1 MKHLFSRYID
11 LNLVNEE
18 YTLAVARCDNHP
30 MLVNRKSPEER
41 QTAQMKRILRV
52 PVYHTLLSIAFI
64 ATMQPVYA
72 QAPAPRIRISGA
84 GERLEEN
91 IRAHLNV
98 ATERCSTELRRL
110 NRLLPQINSDIER
123 ALQALGYYG
132 ASYNSEFIDAN
143 GCWAL
148 DIAITPGE
156 PVSFGEIS
164 VDIAPD
170 DTRTLSENDP
180 FANFLEESP
189 IRTGS
194 QLVHSDYEN
203 LKSSLSAI
211 AVENGYFSARFIRSE
226 LRVDLQRK
234 LADVQIE
241 FDPGVRFRFGAIRIT
256 PIEALSEPFIA
267 RFVPFRAGAPYSTDA
282 LIELRDSL
290 NNSQYFS
297 DVAVTPQLDS
307 SLVTGAATSRDVPVN
322 IDLNMRPRRSWSTGI
337 GVTTD
342 IGPRLTLA
350 YEDRYLNRSGHRFNG
365 DAALSPLDQRGN
377 LTYNIPLSEPST
389 ESISFS
395 TGLVG
400 QDNDTFTTETFKV
413 GASYRSSVDAW
424 FLGDDWLQNIFTNY
438 QHETSEIND
447 VVESY
452 NLTINGINWTKTQAD
467 DPIYPTHGWRL
478 FTQVSGASNALFS
491 DLSFVQLYASG
502 KFVHDIGIGR
512 FLIRSEI
519 ATSIVGGVEELPV
532 TIRYFAGGDQSVR
545 GYQYGSIGAENDE
558 GEVIGGKHLLTGSVE
573 YDFQVRPGWRG
584 AVFYDTGN
592 SFADYTNLAL
602 KSGVG
607 LGVRWQSPIGP
618 IRVDLAKGLD
628 EGGGLRLHITMGPD
642 L

>member
-1 MKHLFSRYID
+1 
-11 LNLVNEE
+11 
-18 YTLAVARCDNHP
+18 
-30 MLVNRKSPEER
+30 
-41 QTAQMKRILRV
+41 MKRILRV

-64 ATMQPVYA
+64 AIAQPVFA
-72 QAPAPRIRISGA
+72 QLPSPSIRISGA
-84 GERLEEN
+84 ESRLEEN
-91 IRAHLNV
+91 IRAHLRV
-98 ATERCSTELRRL
+98 ASERCSTELRRL
-110 NRLLPQINSDIER
+110 KRLLPQVNSDIER
-123 ALQALGYYG
+123 AAQALGYYG
-132 ASYNSEFIDAN
+132 SSANSEFIDAN

-148 DIAITPGE
+148 NLEIIPGDPVFFGDVSIKIAPGE
-156 PVSFGEIS
+156 
-164 VDIAPD
+164 
-170 DTRTLSENDP
+170 TRTLSESDP
-180 FANFLEESP
+180 FANFLEDSP
-189 IRTGS
+189 LRSGN

-226 LRVDLQRK
+226 LRVDLQRN

-241 FDPGVRFRFGAIRIT
+241 FDPGERFRFGAIRIT

-267 RFVPFRAGAPYSTDA
+267 RFVPFRAGAPYSTEA

-290 NNSQYFS
+290 NSSQYFS
-297 DVAVTPQLDS
+297 DVTVSPQLDS
-307 SLVTGAATSRDVPVN
+307 SLITGAAATRDVPLN
-322 IDLNMRPRRSWSTGI
+322 IDLSMRPRRSWSTGI

-350 YEDRYLNRSGHRFNG
+350 YEDRYLNRSGHRFNS

-377 LTYNIPLSEPST
+377 LTYNIPLRDPST

-400 QDNDTFTTETFKV
+400 QDNDTFTTDTFKIGV
-413 GASYRSSVDAW
+413 SYRSSVDVW
-424 FLGDDWLQNIFTNY
+424 FMGDDWLQNIFTNY
-438 QHETSEIND
+438 QHETSEINN

-491 DLSFVQLYASG
+491 DLSFLQLYASG
-502 KFVHDIGIGR
+502 KFVHNIGIGR

-519 ATSIVGGVEELPV
+519 ATSVVGGVEELPV
-532 TIRYFAGGDQSVR
+532 SIRYFAGGDQSVR
-545 GYQYGSIGAENDE
+545 GYQYGSIGAENDA
-558 GEVIGGKHLLTGSVE
+558 GEVIGGKHLLTASVE
-573 YDFQVRPGWRG
+573 YDFQVRPSWRG
-584 AVFYDTGN
+584 AVFYDAGN
-592 SFADYTNLAL
+592 SFSDYTNLAL

-607 LGVRWQSPIGP
+607 FGVRWQSPIGP

-628 EGGGLRLHITMGPD
+628 DGGSVRLHITMGPD

>member
-1 MKHLFSRYID
+1 
-11 LNLVNEE
+11 
-18 YTLAVARCDNHP
+18 
-30 MLVNRKSPEER
+30 
-41 QTAQMKRILRV
+41 MKRIPRV

-64 ATMQPVYA
+64 AIAQPVFA
-72 QAPAPRIRISGA
+72 QAPSPSIRISGA
-84 GERLEEN
+84 GARLEEN
-91 IRAHLNV
+91 IRAHLSIE
-98 ATERCSTELRRL
+98 TERCNTELRRL
-110 NRLLPQINSDIER
+110 NRLLPQVDSDIER
-123 ALQALGYYG
+123 ATQALGYYG
-132 ASYNSEFIDAN
+132 ASYNSEFIEAD
-143 GCWAL
+143 GCWVL
-148 DIAITPGE
+148 DLAIMPGE
-156 PVSFGEIS
+156 PVSFGEVN

-170 DTRTLSENDP
+170 ETRSRAENDP
-180 FANFLEESP
+180 FANFLGESP
-189 IRTGS
+189 IRSGT

-226 LRVDLQRK
+226 LRVDLQRN

-241 FDPGVRFRFGAIRIT
+241 FDPGERFRFGAIHIT
-256 PIEALSEPFIA
+256 PIEALSQRFIA
-267 RFVPFRAGAPYSTDA
+267 RFVPFEEGAPYSTDA

-290 NNSQYFS
+290 NSSQYFS
-297 DVAVTPQLDS
+297 DVAVSPQLDS
-307 SLVTGAATSRDVPVN
+307 SLTTGSASAKAVPVN
-322 IDLNMRPRRSWSTGI
+322 IDLSMRPRRSWSTGV

-342 IGPRLTLA
+342 IGPRVTLA

-377 LTYNIPLSEPST
+377 LTYNIPLRDPST
-389 ESISFS
+389 ESVSFS

-400 QDNDTFTTETFKV
+400 QDNDTFKTDTFKI

-438 QHETSEIND
+438 QHETSEINN
-447 VVESY
+447 VVDSY

-467 DPIYPTHGWRL
+467 DPIYPTRGWRL

-491 DLSFVQLYASG
+491 DLSFIQLYASG
-502 KFVHDIGIGR
+502 KFVYDIGVGR
-512 FLIRSEI
+512 LLMRSEI

-532 TIRYFAGGDQSVR
+532 SIRYFAGGDQSVR

-558 GEVIGGKHLLTGSVE
+558 GEVVGGKHLLTASVE
-573 YDFQVRPGWRG
+573 YDFPVLPSWRG

-607 LGVRWQSPIGP
+607 FGVRWQSPIGP

-628 EGGGLRLHITMGPD
+628 DGGGLRLHITMGPD

>member
-1 MKHLFSRYID
+1 
-11 LNLVNEE
+11 
-18 YTLAVARCDNHP
+18 
-30 MLVNRKSPEER
+30 
-41 QTAQMKRILRV
+41 MKRILRV
-52 PVYHTLLSIAFI
+52 PAYLTLLSIALVAI
-64 ATMQPVYA
+64 AQPVFA
-72 QAPAPRIRISGA
+72 QAPSPSIRISGA
-84 GERLEEN
+84 GARLEEN
-91 IRAHLNV
+91 IRAHLSV

-110 NRLLPQINSDIER
+110 NRLLPQVNSDIER
-123 ALQALGYYG
+123 AAQALGYYRV
-132 ASYNSEFIDAN
+132 SYRSEFIEAGD
-143 GCWAL
+143 CWAL

-156 PVSFGEIS
+156 PVFFGEVS

-170 DTRTLSENDP
+170 ESRTLSESDP
-180 FANFLEESP
+180 FANFLQDAP
-189 IRTGS
+189 IRSGS

-211 AVENGYFSARFIRSE
+211 AVENGYFAARFNRSE
-226 LRVDLQRK
+226 LRVDLQRN

-241 FDPGVRFRFGAIRIT
+241 FDPGERFRFGAIRIT

-267 RFVPFRAGAPYSTDA
+267 RFVPFREGAPYSTDA
-282 LIELRDSL
+282 LIDLRDSL
-290 NNSQYFS
+290 NSSQYFA
-297 DVAVTPQLDS
+297 DVAVSPQLDS
-307 SLVTGAATSRDVPVN
+307 SLVTGTSSTREVPVN
-322 IDLNMRPRRSWSTGI
+322 IDLTMRPRRSWSTGI

-350 YEDRYLNRSGHRFNG
+350 YEDRYLNRSGHSFKG

-377 LTYNIPLSEPST
+377 LTYNIPLRDPST

-400 QDNDTFTTETFKV
+400 QDNDTFITDTFKI
-413 GASYRSSVDAW
+413 GASYRSSVDVW
-424 FLGDDWLQNIFTNY
+424 ILGDDWLQNIFTNY

-447 VVESY
+447 VVETY
-452 NLTINGINWTKTQAD
+452 NLTINGINWTKTLAD

-478 FTQVSGASNALFS
+478 FTQVSGASDALFS
-491 DLSFVQLYASG
+491 DLSFLQLYASG

-512 FLIRSEI
+512 FLLRSEI
-519 ATSIVGGVEELPV
+519 ATSIVGGIEELPV
-532 TIRYFAGGDQSVR
+532 SIRYFAGGDQSVR
-545 GYQYGSIGAENDE
+545 GYQYGSIGAENDD
-558 GEVIGGKHLLTGSVE
+558 GEVIGGKHLLTASVE

-607 LGVRWQSPIGP
+607 LGVRWLSPIGP

-628 EGGGLRLHITMGPD
+628 DGGGLRLHITMGPD

>member
-1 MKHLFSRYID
+1 MKHLFLGDIERIAF
-11 LNLVNEE
+11 NEE
-18 YTLAVARCDNHP
+18 YTLAGARCDNHP
-30 MLVNRKSPEER
+30 MHVTPQSPEHC
-41 QTAQMKRILRV
+41 QSAPMKKISRV
-52 PVYHTLLSIAFI
+52 PVLRTALSIAFI
-64 ATMQPVYA
+64 AIVQPVFA
-72 QAPAPRIRISGA
+72 QAPAPSIRISGV

-91 IRAHLNV
+91 IRAHLSV
-98 ATERCSTELRRL
+98 ETERCSTEVRRL

-123 ALQALGYYG
+123 AAQALGYYG
-132 ASYNSEFIDAN
+132 ASYSSEFIEAN
-143 GCWAL
+143 ACWAL
-148 DIAITPGE
+148 DIAINPGE
-156 PVSFGEIS
+156 PVSFGEVS
-164 VDIAPD
+164 VNIAPD
-170 DTRTLSENDP
+170 DTRSLSENDP
-180 FANFLEESP
+180 FATYLEEFP
-189 IRTGS
+189 IRPGS

-226 LRVDLQRK
+226 LRVDLQRN
-234 LADVQIE
+234 LADVAIE
-241 FDPGVRFRFGAIRIT
+241 FDPGERFRFGAIRIT

-290 NNSQYFS
+290 NDSQYFS
-297 DVAVTPQLDS
+297 EVAVTPQLDA
-307 SLVTGAATSRDVPVN
+307 SLVTGATGSRDVPVN
-322 IDLNMRPRRSWSTGI
+322 IDLSMRPRRSWSTGI

-342 IGPRLTLA
+342 IGPRVTLA
-350 YEDRYLNRSGHRFNG
+350 YEDRYLNRSGHRFSG

-377 LTYNIPLSEPST
+377 LTYNIPLRDPST

-400 QDNDTFTTETFKV
+400 QDNDTFTTDTFKIGV
-413 GASYRSSVDAW
+413 SYRSSVDAW
-424 FLGDDWLQNIFTNY
+424 ILGDDWLQNIFTNY

-491 DLSFVQLYASG
+491 DLSFLQLYASG
-502 KFVHDIGIGR
+502 KFVYDIGIGR
-512 FLIRSEI
+512 FLVRSEV

-532 TIRYFAGGDQSVR
+532 SIRYFAGGDQSVR
-545 GYQYGSIGAENDE
+545 GYQYGSIGAENDD

-592 SFADYTNLAL
+592 SFADYNNLVL
-602 KSGVG
+602 KSSVG
-607 LGVRWQSPIGP
+607 LGIRWQSPIGP
-618 IRVDLAKGLD
+618 IRVDLANGLD
-628 EGGGLRLHITMGPD
+628 DGGGFRLHITMGPD

>member
-1 MKHLFSRYID
+1 
-11 LNLVNEE
+11 
-18 YTLAVARCDNHP
+18 
-30 MLVNRKSPEER
+30 
-41 QTAQMKRILRV
+41 MKRILKTPAYRA
-52 PVYHTLLSIAFI
+52 LLSIVLI
-64 ATMQPVYA
+64 AAAQPVFA
-72 QAPAPRIRISGA
+72 QAPSPSIRISGA
-84 GERLEEN
+84 SPRLEEN
-91 IRAHLNV
+91 IRAHLSV
-98 ATERCSTELRRL
+98 GTERCNTELRRL
-110 NRLLPQINSDIER
+110 NRLLPQVNSDIER
-123 ALQALGYYG
+123 AAQALGYYG
-132 ASYNSEFIDAN
+132 ASYSGEFIDAN

-148 DIAITPGE
+148 DLTITLGE
-156 PVSFGEIS
+156 AVSFGEVNI
-164 VDIAPD
+164 DIAPD
-170 DTRTLSENDP
+170 ETRTLSETDP
-180 FANFLEESP
+180 FAIYLEDFP
-189 IRTGS
+189 IRAGS

-211 AVENGYFSARFIRSE
+211 AVENGYFSARFTRSE
-226 LRVDLQRK
+226 LRVDLQRNR
-234 LADVQIE
+234 ADVQIE
-241 FDPGVRFRFGAIRIT
+241 FDPGERFRFGAIRVT

-307 SLVTGAATSRDVPVN
+307 SLATGASRDVPVN
-322 IDLNMRPRRSWSTGI
+322 IDLSMRPRRTWSTGV

-342 IGPRLTLA
+342 IGPRVTLA
-350 YEDRYLNRSGHRFNG
+350 YEDRYLNRSGHRFKG

-389 ESISFS
+389 ESVSFS

-400 QDNDTFTTETFKV
+400 QNNDTFITDTFKI

-447 VVESY
+447 VVETY

-502 KFVHDIGIGR
+502 KFVYDIGIGR
-512 FLIRSEI
+512 FLLRSEL

-532 TIRYFAGGDQSVR
+532 SIRYFTGGDQSVR
-545 GYQYGSIGAENDE
+545 GYQYGSIGAENDA
-558 GEVIGGKHLLTGSVE
+558 GEVIGGKHLLTASVE

-602 KSGVG
+602 KSGIGV
-607 LGVRWQSPIGP
+607 GVRWQSPIGP
-618 IRVDLAKGLD
+618 IRVDIANGLN
-628 EGGGLRLHITMGPD
+628 EGGGFRLHVTMGPD

>member
-1 MKHLFSRYID
+1 
-11 LNLVNEE
+11 
-18 YTLAVARCDNHP
+18 
-30 MLVNRKSPEER
+30 
-41 QTAQMKRILRV
+41 MKRLLRV
-52 PVYHTLLSIAFI
+52 PVLHTLLSIACI
-64 ATMQPVYA
+64 AIAQPVLA
-72 QAPAPRIRISGA
+72 QAPSPSIRISGA
-84 GERLEEN
+84 DPRLEEN
-91 IRAHLNV
+91 IRAHLGV
-98 ATERCSTELRRL
+98 ETERCNTELRRL
-110 NRLLPQINSDIER
+110 NRLLPQVNADIER
-123 ALQALGYYG
+123 AAQALGYYG
-132 ASYNSEFIDAN
+132 ARFSSEFIEAN
-143 GCWAL
+143 ACWVL
-148 DIAITPGE
+148 EVTVTPGE
-156 PVSFGEIS
+156 PLTFGEVV

-170 DTRTLSENDP
+170 QTRPLAEDDP
-180 FANFLEESP
+180 FANFLEDSP
-189 IRTGS
+189 VRPGR
-194 QLVHSDYEN
+194 QLLHSDYEN

-211 AVENGYFSARFIRSE
+211 AVENGYFSARFTRSE
-226 LRVDLQRK
+226 LRVDLQRNR
-234 LADVQIE
+234 ADVQIE
-241 FDPGVRFRFGAIRIT
+241 FDPGERFRFGAIRIT

-267 RFVPFRAGAPYSTDA
+267 RFVPFRAGAPYSTEA

-290 NNSQYFS
+290 NSSQYFN
-297 DVAVTPQLDS
+297 DVSVTPQLDS
-307 SLVTGAATSRDVPVN
+307 SLASAAASTRDVPVN
-322 IDLNMRPRRSWSTGI
+322 IDLSMRPRRSWSTGI

-342 IGPRLTLA
+342 IGPRVTLA

-365 DAALSPLDQRGN
+365 DAALSPLDQRAN
-377 LTYNIPLSEPST
+377 LTYNIPLRDPST

-400 QDNDTFTTETFKV
+400 QDNDTFTTDTFKI

-447 VVESY
+447 VVDSY

-467 DPIYPTHGWRL
+467 DPIYPTRGWRL

-491 DLSFVQLYASG
+491 DLSFLQLYASG

-512 FLIRSEI
+512 LLVRSEL

-532 TIRYFAGGDQSVR
+532 SIRYFAGGDQSVR
-545 GYQYGSIGAENDE
+545 GYQYGSIGAENDA
-558 GEVIGGKHLLTGSVE
+558 GEVVGGKHLLTASVE

-584 AVFYDTGN
+584 ALFYDTGN

-607 LGVRWQSPIGP
+607 FGVRWQSPIGP

-628 EGGGLRLHITMGPD
+628 DGGGLRLHITMGPD